1 MVQCVAEA
9 GPFDPAAVGSGA
21 CGLPWLITS
30 RPGSRPVSWRPGA
43 RLPGE
48 HEMATEYRVST
59 DTIRRAGRAAGPR
72 PGRDAGSQSDL
83 HNGRLTSRKVKP
95 FVRRAYASCCTAG

>member
-9 GPFDPAAVGSGA
+9 GPFVAAVGSGA
-21 CGLPWLITS
+21 CGPPWLITS
-30 RPGSRPVSWRPGA
+30 RPGSRPVSWRPG
-43 RLPGE
+43 PGCPGNT
-48 HEMATEYRVST
+48 MATEYRVST

-83 HNGRLTSRKVKP
+83 HSGRLTSRKVRP
-95 FVRRAYASCCTAG
+95 FVRRSYASCCTAG